1 MPAGRIYTDV
11 HAVDLPRDAALTARL
26 RVFALGDRRI
36 TGRTVDAGHASKGA
50 ASFRYVVGA
59 IGPGIPLISPRI
71 AIPHAVAHLR
81 GELVLTA
88 RGGSCAPAL
97 SGHAHRERAIER
109 EITSVLN
116 DAHAAFRG
124 GPSIP
129 AKGLLGAKL
138 VRGRRLFLDTSAAR
152 FHIARRAFTLATDLD
167 TVFRTLVS
175 QPPLRALAV
184 PKRGPPIL
192 SG

>member
-50 ASFRYVVGA
+50 TSLRYVIRT
-59 IGPGIPLISPRI
+59 IGPGVTLIPPRI

-81 GELVLTA
+81 SELVLTA
-88 RGGSCAPAL
+88 RRGTRAPAL
-97 SGHAHRERAIER
+97 GGHAHRERAIER

-138 VRGRRLFLDTSAAR
+138 VRGGRLFLDTSAAR